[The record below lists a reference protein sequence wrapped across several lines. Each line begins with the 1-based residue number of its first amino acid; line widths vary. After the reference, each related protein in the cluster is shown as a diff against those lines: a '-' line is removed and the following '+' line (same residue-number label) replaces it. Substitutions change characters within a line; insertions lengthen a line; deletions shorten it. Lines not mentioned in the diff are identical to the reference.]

1 MHLTTPYASL
11 RELHSQMLC
20 IKSTS
25 ILIDHL
31 LEKKIRI
38 QQIKEFFDKLYFL
51 VLKWMSKLRI
61 PTLKTSIICIDQIWC
76 YWSFFIHCQ
85 S

>member
-31 LEKKIRI
+31 LDKKLEYN
-38 QQIKEFFDKLYFL
+38 KSKSFL
-51 VLKWMSKLRI
+51 TNS
-61 PTLKTSIICIDQIWC
+61 TS
-76 YWSFFIHCQ
+76 
-85 S
+85 